1 MDIKQKLVI
10 SVSGILILSV
20 ECFSQNRD
28 NIQTGRQDSLNMSRR
43 VETYAADKFAVT
55 RPLNVE
61 FIYTTPYKFTSEQLG
76 KALPE
81 SKVTGFTQLKLS
93 ANYNFIKRKSWMLGA
108 SAGYRR
114 TSIEADITPLAGS
127 IKNVND
133 EFHYIYSSVNFTY
146 FSKLFNK
153 RTIYTSSLV
162 VDGSERYLERVKG
175 LLTASMILKADQ
187 RTRLIVGMLVNI
199 DPSAQAPVM
208 PTIAYEHKFSNGFT
222 ADVAFPRYLY
232 LRKLVHTNGRLS
244 FGTEID
250 RTSFYLYNL
259 DSMSQKQKYEYRQM
273 DLNSGFVY
281 EHILTKYLLLTIK
294 TGMKMT
300 PSGRVFRKEDS
311 FGDFVYKNTPDPA
324 FYFNIGISFNPFTL
338 LGAKQ

>member
-1 MDIKQKLVI
+1 MDIKQKVVV
-10 SVSGILILSV
+10 SVSGLLILSV
-20 ECFSQNRD
+20 ECFSQH
-28 NIQTGRQDSLNMSRR
+28 QTRDSLNMPKR

-61 FIYTTPYKFTSEQLG
+61 FIYSVPYNFTSEQLG

-93 ANYNFIKRKSWMLGA
+93 ANYNFIKRKTWMLGA

-114 TSIEADITPLAGS
+114 TSIEADITRPAGS

-153 RTIYTSSLV
+153 RTIYTSSLL
-162 VDGSERYLERVKG
+162 VDGSERYFERVKG
-175 LLTASMILKADQ
+175 LLTASMILTANQ
-187 RTRLIVGMLVNI
+187 RTKLIVGILVNI
-199 DPSAQAPVM
+199 DPSAQTPFM
-208 PTIAYEHKFSNGFT
+208 PTIAYEHKFSNGFS

-232 LRKLVHTNGRLS
+232 LRKLVHENGRLS
-244 FGTEID
+244 FGSEID
-250 RTSFYLYNL
+250 RSSFYLYNL
-259 DSMSQKQKYEYRQM
+259 DSTSQKYEYRQL

-281 EHILTKYLLLTIK
+281 EHILTKYLLLTVK

-300 PSGRVFRKEDS
+300 PTGRIFRKEDS
-311 FGDFVYKNTPDPA
+311 FGDPVYKTTPDPT
-324 FYFNIGISFNPFTL
+324 FYFNIGVSFNPFTL
-338 LGAKQ
+338 LGAKK

>member
-1 MDIKQKLVI
+1 MDITQKLVV
-10 SVSGILILSV
+10 SVSGILIFSA

-28 NIQTGRQDSLNMSRR
+28 SLNMPRR
-43 VETYAADKFAVT
+43 VETFAADKFAVT

-61 FIYTTPYKFTSEQLG
+61 FIYSAPYNFTSEQQG

-81 SKVTGFTQLKLS
+81 SKVTGFTQLKIS
-93 ANYNFIKRKSWMLGA
+93 GNYNFIKRKSWMLGA

-114 TSIEADITPLAGS
+114 TSIEADITPSVAGG

-133 EFHYIYSSVNFTY
+133 EFHYLYSSVNFTY

-153 RTIYTSSLV
+153 RTIYASSLL
-162 VDGSERYLERVKG
+162 VDGSERYFERVKG
-175 LLTASMILKADQ
+175 LITASMILTSNQHTK
-187 RTRLIVGMLVNI
+187 LIVGMLVNI
-199 DPSAQAPVM
+199 DPSAQAPFM
-208 PTIAYEHKFSNGFT
+208 PTIAYEHKFSNGFS
-222 ADVAFPRYLY
+222 ADVTFPRYLY

-259 DSMSQKQKYEYRQM
+259 DSTTQKYEYRQL

-281 EHILTKYLLLTIK
+281 EHILTKYLLLTVK

-300 PSGRVFRKEDS
+300 PSGRIFRKEDS
-311 FGDFVYKNTPDPA
+311 FGDPVYKTTPDPS
-324 FYFNIGISFNPFTL
+324 FYFNIGVSFNPFTL
-338 LGAKQ
+338 LGAKK